1 VASKEKL
8 ANCALVMDFSKLKSC
23 RTQVI
28 LPVTGPFLDS
38 VHPYQAESAL
48 RCLSQAVVGAQ

>member
-1 VASKEKL
+1 
-8 ANCALVMDFSKLKSC
+8 MDFSKLKSC